1 MKYNYNN
8 FLKKNYL
15 FAGLLVFAYL
25 FYNINNNNFYE
36 SFIIFI
42 ILILG
47 YLLINFKIFYILL
60 LLIIVSNLFFN
71 FNKLIEGNTSDCP
84 YISDSIKKIVQQQS
98 RKRKS
103 SLTTTPNNELYIRTE
118 GKRVGNYASNTARNT
133 DEFNDLDEDSPRADI
148 SKDCAKKMTEPKLH
162 VPQRNYQKSV
172 CPQPTPSEITGSSLK
187 GVSVEPSV
195 K

>member
-15 FAGLLVFAYL
+15 FVGLLVFAYL
-25 FYNINNNNFYE
+25 FYIINNNNFYE

-60 LLIIVSNLFFN
+60 LLIIISNLFFN

-84 YISDSIKKIVQQQS
+84 YISDSIKKIVEEQ
-98 RKRKS
+98 KRKS
-103 SLTTTPNNELYIRTE
+103 SLTTTPNSELVKKIEQNSIRDYALNAAKNINEFNEL
-118 GKRVGNYASNTARNT
+118 
-133 DEFNDLDEDSPRADI
+133 DENSARADI
-148 SKDCAKKMTEPKLH
+148 SDDCANKMSEPTPYI
-162 VPQRNYQKSV
+162 PQRSYQKSI
-172 CPQPTPSEITGSSLK
+172 CPQPTPSEILESSVK
-187 GVSVEPSV
+187 GVSVEPII
-195 K
+195 